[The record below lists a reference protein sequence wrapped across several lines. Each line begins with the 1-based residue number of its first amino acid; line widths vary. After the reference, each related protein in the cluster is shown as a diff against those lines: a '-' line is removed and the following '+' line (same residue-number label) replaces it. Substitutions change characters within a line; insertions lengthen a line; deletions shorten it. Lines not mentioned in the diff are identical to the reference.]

1 MLHGALLLQL
11 AIIGELLVVPHVGAT
26 LAPSAYFSALMF
38 GPLLALIG
46 LLWGEVA
53 LPTALRR
60 TIRALLPGSAYAVV
74 AAILLS
80 AVYRLDRFVNLGYVL
95 LLPSGLIL
103 TWALGSR
110 PGKHSRAI
118 DERRK
123 CGMDGRIR
131 SRLIVHGMTLFVLG
145 LTTKLIMYLLVN
157 PRMAIASHLVALMAG
172 LFLLLV
178 GVLWDSMD
186 LPRRVQGPASVLF
199 LFSTYTAWG
208 SMFVSALFGCSRSTP
223 FASSGV
229 FGAAQWQENVTD
241 TIYVAFFIS
250 IVLSGF
256 VMLWGLWRRVLT
268 AKVE

>member
-11 AIIGELLVVPHVGAT
+11 AILGEMIVVPCVGAT
-26 LAPSAYFSALMF
+26 SAPSAYFSALMF
-38 GPLLALIG
+38 GPLLILVG

-60 TIRALLPGSAYAVV
+60 TVRVLLTVSTYTVV
-74 AAILLS
+74 ATILVS
-80 AVYRLDRFVNLGYVL
+80 AVYALDRLVNLGYL
-95 LLPSGLIL
+95 LLSPSAIVV

-110 PGKHSRAI
+110 PAQDSRAT
-118 DERRK
+118 DESKER
-123 CGMDGRIR
+123 GMDGRIR
-131 SRLIVHGMTLFVLG
+131 SRLILHGMMLFVLG
-145 LTTKLIMYLLVN
+145 LITKLIMYLLIN

-229 FGAAQWQENVTD
+229 FGAAQWQEDVTD
-241 TIYVAFFIS
+241 TIYIAFFVS

-256 VMLWGLWRRVLT
+256 MMLWGLWRRVLT
-268 AKVE
+268 ASVE